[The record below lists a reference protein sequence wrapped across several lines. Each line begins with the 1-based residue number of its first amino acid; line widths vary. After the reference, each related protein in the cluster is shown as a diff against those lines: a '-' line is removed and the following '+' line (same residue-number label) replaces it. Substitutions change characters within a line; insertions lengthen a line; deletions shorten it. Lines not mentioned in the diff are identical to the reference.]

1 MRRQSG
7 DEGTMAI
14 YAIQRLLLSVL
25 IIVVAVTLLNVML
38 HLVPGDPAV
47 MVLGPRATP
56 ELIEQTRQAMGLDR
70 PFLVQMMIFFGNLL
84 RGDMGVDIFTGRSVT
99 TIVMEALPYT
109 LTLIGASIVWAAAIG
124 IPLGAYS
131 SIRRNTWIDRV
142 TGVLSVGTIS
152 IPSFVMALYGV
163 LIFAV
168 WLRWLPAIGAGE
180 GLGQQI
186 VHLIL
191 PAFAVGVSWVGYIS
205 RMVRASMLE
214 VMGENHVRMARA
226 FGLRERLITRAYV
239 LRIAVLPAVTLIGA
253 GVAHLF
259 SAAVFV
265 EVIFARPGIGALI
278 VSAVNERNYPIV
290 LGAVLITTAI
300 IVLAT
305 LISDLVIAWLD
316 PRQREGL

>member
-1 MRRQSG
+1 
-7 DEGTMAI
+7 MAI

-25 IIVVAVTLLNVML
+25 IVVAAVTLLNVML

-47 MVLGPRATP
+47 MILGPRATP
-56 ELIEQTRQAMGLDR
+56 ELIEQTRTAMGLDR
-70 PFLVQMMIFFGNLL
+70 PFAVQMMTFFGNLA
-84 RGDMGVDIFTGRSVT
+84 RGDMGVDVFTGRSVT
-99 TIVMEALPYT
+99 TILMEALPYT
-109 LTLIGASIVWAAAIG
+109 LALISVSIIWAAAIG

-131 SIRRNTWIDRV
+131 SIRRNSWIDRIA
-142 TGVLSVGTIS
+142 GILSVGTIS

-168 WLRWLPAIGAGE
+168 WLGWLPAIGAGE
-180 GLGQQI
+180 GFGDQI
-186 VHLIL
+186 THLIL
-191 PAFAVGVSWVGYIS
+191 PSFAVGVSWVGYIA
-205 RMVRASMLE
+205 RIVRASMLE
-214 VMGENHVRMARA
+214 VMGESHVRMARA
-226 FGLRERLITRAYV
+226 FGLTERRITSAYV

-290 LGAVLITTAI
+290 LGAVLITTVI

-305 LISDLVIAWLD
+305 LISDLIIAWLD

>member
-1 MRRQSG
+1 
-7 DEGTMAI
+7 MAI

-25 IIVVAVTLLNVML
+25 IVVVAVSLLNVML

-47 MVLGPRATP
+47 MILGPRATP
-56 ELIEQTRQAMGLDR
+56 ELIEQTRVSMGLDK
-70 PFLVQMMIFFGNLL
+70 PMAVQLLTFFGNIL
-84 RGDMGVDIFTGRSVT
+84 RGDLGEDVFTGRAVT
-99 TIVMEALPYT
+99 DIVLGGLPYT
-109 LTLIGASIVWAAAIG
+109 IALITVAIVWAAAMG

-131 SIRRNTWIDRV
+131 AIRRNSWIDRI
-142 TGVLSVGTIS
+142 TGILSVGTIS

-163 LIFAV
+163 LIFSV
-168 WLRWLPAIGAGE
+168 WLGWLPAIGAGE
-180 GLGQQI
+180 GFADQAA
-186 VHLIL
+186 HLIL
-191 PAFAVGVSWVGYIS
+191 PAFAVGVSWVGYIA
-205 RMVRASMLE
+205 RIVRASMLE
-214 VMGENHVRMARA
+214 VMGEQHVRMARA
-226 FGLRERLITRAYV
+226 FGLRERRIVTGYV

-278 VSAVNERNYPIV
+278 VSAVSERNYPIV
-290 LGAVLITTAI
+290 LGAVLVTTAI

-316 PRQREGL
+316 PRQREAL

>member
-1 MRRQSG
+1 
-7 DEGTMAI
+7 MAI

-25 IIVVAVTLLNVML
+25 IIIVAVSLLNIML

-47 MVLGPRATP
+47 MILGPRATP
-56 ELIEQTRQAMGLDR
+56 ELIEQTRVAMGLDK
-70 PFLVQMMIFFGNLL
+70 PFLVQMAIFFGNLL
-84 RGDMGVDIFTGRSVT
+84 RGDMGVDVFTGRAVT

-109 LTLIGASIVWAAAIG
+109 LALITVSIVWAVAIG

-131 SIRRNTWIDRV
+131 AIRRNTWIDRI
-142 TGVLSVGTIS
+142 TGILSVGTIS
-152 IPSFVMALYGV
+152 IPAFVMALYGV
-163 LIFAV
+163 LVFAV

-180 GLGQQI
+180 GFADQ
-186 VHLIL
+186 VRHLIL
-191 PAFAVGVSWVGYIS
+191 PAFAVGVSWVGYIA
-205 RMVRASMLE
+205 RIVRASMLE
-214 VMGENHVRMARA
+214 VMGETHVKMARA
-226 FGLRERLITRAYV
+226 FGLRERRIVIGYV
-239 LRIAVLPAVTLIGA
+239 LRIAVLPAVTLLGT

-290 LGAVLITTAI
+290 LGAVLITTII

>member
-1 MRRQSG
+1 
-7 DEGTMAI
+7 MAI

-84 RGDMGVDIFTGRSVT
+84 RGDMGTDIFTGRSVT

>member
-1 MRRQSG
+1 
-7 DEGTMAI
+7 MAI
-14 YAIQRLLLSVL
+14 YAIQRLFLSVL

-47 MVLGPRATP
+47 MILGPRATP
-56 ELIEQTRQAMGLDR
+56 ELIEETRAAMGLDR
-70 PFLVQMMIFFGNLL
+70 PFALQMMTFFGNLL
-84 RGDMGVDIFTGRSVT
+84 RGDMGVDVFTGRSVT

-109 LTLIGASIVWAAAIG
+109 LALISVSILWAAAIG

-131 SIRRNTWIDRV
+131 SIRRNSWIDRI
-142 TGVLSVGTIS
+142 TGILSVGTIS

-168 WLRWLPAIGAGE
+168 WLGWLPAIGAGE
-180 GLGQQI
+180 GFGDQA

-205 RMVRASMLE
+205 RIVRASMLE
-214 VMGENHVRMARA
+214 VMGESHVRMARA
-226 FGLRERLITRAYV
+226 FGLTEARITRAYV

-305 LISDLVIAWLD
+305 LISDLIIAWLD
-316 PRQREGL
+316 PRQREGI

>member
-1 MRRQSG
+1 
-7 DEGTMAI
+7 MAL

-25 IIVVAVTLLNVML
+25 IIAVAVCLLNIML

-47 MVLGPRATP
+47 MILGPRATP
-56 ELIEQTRQAMGLDR
+56 ELIEKTRVEMGLDQ
-70 PFLVQMMIFFGNLL
+70 PFLIQMATFFGNLL
-84 RGDMGVDIFTGRSVT
+84 RGDMGVDVFTGRSVT
-99 TIVMEALPYT
+99 TIVMEALPFT
-109 LTLIGASIVWAAAIG
+109 LALISASIAWAALIG

-131 SIRRNTWIDRV
+131 ALRRNTWIDRI
-142 TGVLSVGTIS
+142 TGILSVGTIS
-152 IPSFVMALYGV
+152 IPSFVMALYGT

-168 WLRWLPAIGAGE
+168 WLGWLPAIGAGE
-180 GLGQQI
+180 GFGDQV

-191 PAFAVGVSWVGYIS
+191 PAFAVGVSWVGYIA
-205 RMVRASMLE
+205 RIVRAAMLE

-226 FGLRERLITRAYV
+226 FGLREGRIARGYV

>member
-1 MRRQSG
+1 
-7 DEGTMAI
+7 MAS

-25 IIVVAVTLLNVML
+25 IVIVAVSLLNVML

-56 ELIEQTRQAMGLDR
+56 ELIEQTRVAMGLDK
-70 PFLVQMMIFFGNLL
+70 PMVVQLLIFFGNIL
-84 RGDMGVDIFTGRSVT
+84 RGDLGVDVFTGRSVT
-99 TIVMEALPYT
+99 DIVLEGLPYT
-109 LTLIGASIVWAAAIG
+109 IALITVSIVWAAALG
-124 IPLGAYS
+124 ISLGAYS
-131 SIRRNTWIDRV
+131 AIRRNSWFDRII
-142 TGVLSVGTIS
+142 GILSVSTIS

-168 WLRWLPAIGAGE
+168 WLGWLPAIGAGE
-180 GLGQQI
+180 GFRDE
-186 VHLIL
+186 VMHLIL
-191 PAFAVGVSWVGYIS
+191 PAFAVGVSWVGYIA
-205 RMVRASMLE
+205 RIVRASMLE
-214 VMGENHVRMARA
+214 VIGEPHVKMARA
-226 FGLRERLITRAYV
+226 FGLRERRIVVGYV
-239 LRIAVLPAVTLIGA
+239 LRIAILPAVTLIGS
-253 GVAHLF
+253 GVAYLF

-290 LGAVLITTAI
+290 LGAVLVTTAI

-316 PRQREGL
+316 PRQREAF

>member
-1 MRRQSG
+1 
-7 DEGTMAI
+7 MAI

-25 IIVVAVTLLNVML
+25 IVIIAVTLLNVML

-47 MVLGPRATP
+47 MILGPRATP
-56 ELIEQTRQAMGLDR
+56 ELIEQTRIAMGLDR
-70 PFLVQMMIFFGNLL
+70 PFAVQMMTFFGNLA
-84 RGDMGVDIFTGRSVT
+84 RGDMGTDVFTGRSVT

-109 LTLIGASIVWAAAIG
+109 IALITVSILWAAGIG

-131 SIRRNTWIDRV
+131 AIRRNTWIDRI

-168 WLRWLPAIGAGE
+168 WLGWLPAIGAGE
-180 GLGQQI
+180 GLGDQI
-186 VHLIL
+186 IHLIL
-191 PAFAVGVSWVGYIS
+191 PAFAVGVSWVGYTS
-205 RMVRASMLE
+205 RIVRASMLE
-214 VMGENHVRMARA
+214 VMGESHVRMARA
-226 FGLRERLITRAYV
+226 FGLTEARITRTYV

>member
-1 MRRQSG
+1 
-7 DEGTMAI
+7 MAI
-14 YAIQRLLLSVL
+14 YAIQRLLLSIL
-25 IIVVAVTLLNVML
+25 IVVVAVSLLNVML

-56 ELIEQTRQAMGLDR
+56 ELIEQTRISMGLDK
-70 PFLVQMMIFFGNLL
+70 PMVVQLLTFFGNIL
-84 RGDMGVDIFTGRSVT
+84 RGDLGVDVFTGRAVT
-99 TIVMEALPYT
+99 DIVLGGLPYT
-109 LTLIGASIVWAAAIG
+109 IALITVAIVWAAAIG

-131 SIRRNTWIDRV
+131 AIRRNSWIDRI
-142 TGVLSVGTIS
+142 TGILSVGTIS

-163 LIFAV
+163 LIFSV
-168 WLRWLPAIGAGE
+168 WLGWLPAIGAGE
-180 GLGQQI
+180 GFLDQV

-191 PAFAVGVSWVGYIS
+191 PAFAVGVSWVGYIA
-205 RMVRASMLE
+205 RIVRASMLE
-214 VMGENHVRMARA
+214 VMGEQHVRMARA
-226 FGLRERLITRAYV
+226 FGLRERRIVTGYV

-290 LGAVLITTAI
+290 LGAVLVTTAI

-316 PRQREGL
+316 PRQREAL

>member
-1 MRRQSG
+1 MV
-7 DEGTMAI
+7 I

-25 IIVVAVTLLNVML
+25 IVVVAVTLLNIML

-56 ELIEQTRQAMGLDR
+56 ALIESTRIAMGLDK
-70 PFLVQMMIFFGNLL
+70 PFLVQMTIFFGNLL
-84 RGDMGVDIFTGRSVT
+84 RGDMGVDVFTGRSVT
-99 TIVMEALPYT
+99 TIVMEALPFT
-109 LTLIGASIVWAAAIG
+109 LTLISLSILWATAIG

-131 SIRRNTWIDRV
+131 AIRRNTWIDRL
-142 TGVLSVGTIS
+142 TGILSVGTIS

-180 GLGQQI
+180 GFGNQ
-186 VHLIL
+186 VKHLIL
-191 PAFAVGVSWVGYIS
+191 PAFAVGVSWVGYIA
-205 RMVRASMLE
+205 RIVRASMLE
-214 VMGENHVRMARA
+214 VMGETHVKMARA
-226 FGLRERLITRAYV
+226 FGLREARIVTGYV

-290 LGAVLITTAI
+290 LGTVLVTTII

-305 LISDLVIAWLD
+305 LISDLIIAWLD
-316 PRQREGL
+316 PRQREAL

>member
-1 MRRQSG
+1 M
-7 DEGTMAI
+7 I
-14 YAIQRLLLSVL
+14 FYAIQRLVLSLL
-25 IIVVAVTLLNVML
+25 IVMVAITLLNVML
-38 HLVPGDPAV
+38 HVVPGDPAV

-56 ELIEQTRQAMGLDR
+56 ELIERTRVEMGLDR
-70 PFLVQMMIFFGNLL
+70 SLPVQVLTFFGNLL
-84 RGDMGVDIFTGRSVT
+84 RGDLGSDVFTGRSVGR
-99 TIVMEALPYT
+99 IVFEQLPYT
-109 LTLIGASIVWAAAIG
+109 LTLIFVSILWSATLG
-124 IPLGAYS
+124 IALGCYS
-131 SIRRNTWIDRV
+131 AIRRNTWADRI

-180 GLGQQI
+180 GLREQI

-191 PAFAVGVSWVGYIS
+191 PAFAVGVSWVGYIA
-205 RMVRASMLE
+205 RIVRASMLE
-214 VMGENHVRMARA
+214 VMGESHVRMARA
-226 FGLRERLITRAYV
+226 FGLREGRIVRGYV

>member
-1 MRRQSG
+1 
-7 DEGTMAI
+7 MAL

-25 IIVVAVTLLNVML
+25 IVIVAVSLLNIML

-47 MVLGPRATP
+47 MILGPRATP
-56 ELIEQTRQAMGLDR
+56 ELIESTRVEMGLDK
-70 PFLVQMMIFFGNLL
+70 PMLVQLFIFFGNLL
-84 RGDMGVDIFTGRSVT
+84 RGDMGVDVFTGRSVT

-109 LTLIGASIVWAAAIG
+109 LALISVSILWAIAIG

-131 SIRRNTWIDRV
+131 SIRRNTWIDRI

-152 IPSFVMALYGV
+152 IPAFVMALYGV

-168 WLRWLPAIGAGE
+168 WLGWLPAIGAGE
-180 GLGQQI
+180 GFGDQV

-191 PAFAVGVSWVGYIS
+191 PAFAVGVSWVGYIA
-205 RMVRASMLE
+205 RIVRASMLE
-214 VMGENHVRMARA
+214 VMGETHVKMARA
-226 FGLRERLITRAYV
+226 FGLRERRIVTGYV

-278 VSAVNERNYPIV
+278 VAAVNERNYPIV